1 MQLPL
6 MSFRILKI
14 CVGVFN
20 LRIISF
26 RDDMEFSIGLAE
38 NPPKPAIL
46 DSSSILFV
54 TEWDHKGRVTV

>member
-1 MQLPL
+1 
-6 MSFRILKI
+6 
-14 CVGVFN
+14 
-20 LRIISF
+20 
-26 RDDMEFSIGLAE
+26 MEFSIELAG